1 MSLCLCH
8 LLLGVVSRCLLYP
21 SYTNWGQRMCRLSLD
36 CRLPLCVCSLLPAVI
51 PWHRRS
57 FTFFFYFFISH
68 KYKRAP
74 NTTLHSCSV
83 SLFCQHQTHRES
95 GCRHNYMGFGVDTY
109 PDYGSIS
116 SQFHYLTLT
125 MAESDA
131 FPSHCPN
138 PLCFRWPFLRSRGLV
153 SDKFIMTPN
162 EPLFIPG

>member
-8 LLLGVVSRCLLYP
+8 LLLGVVSRCLLHP

-36 CRLPLCVCSLLPAVI
+36 CCLPLCVGTLLPAV
-51 PWHRRS
+51 PRWHRRS
-57 FTFFFYFFISH
+57 FTFFFTQIQT
-68 KYKRAP
+68 RTP

-95 GCRHNYMGFGVDTY
+95 GRRHNYMGFGVDTY

-116 SQFHYLTLT
+116 SQFHYLALT

-138 PLCFRWPFLRSRGLV
+138 PLCFQWPFLRSRGLV
-153 SDKFIMTPN
+153 SDKVIMTPN